1 MITLTPPPPPSS
13 RCLALPPAL
22 SSPLSTTVT
31 HSSLL
36 ASPSVQ
42 QHLSLHLQR
51 IATSRLGSR
60 FPPKHFLCFDP
71 AFRSAP
77 NQNAATLLPAKH
89 STTSLKMSN
98 FHYGAPHYPP
108 AMAAHTHNH
117 HGRSRRGPRVSSA
130 QNAHRHQFSK
140 VQRSPKEMP
149 ENPAYSAYMKDLEA
163 AKSFEFEDDEIFC
176 PFHLLTEDDV
186 RPPLPSEFSLIFTS
200 DMCCYSCT
208 LSTPHPLPIA
218 RPSPL
223 ALPKARHSNTKRNL
237 PLPLSSRQRQMRL
250 TTPLFSKTTC
260 STR

>member
-1 MITLTPPPPPSS
+1 MRGIGSMITLTPPPPPSS

-22 SSPLSTTVT
+22 SSLLSTTVT
-31 HSSLL
+31 RSSLL
-36 ASPSVQ
+36 ASLSIRY
-42 QHLSLHLQR
+42 HLSLHLQR
-51 IATSRLGSR
+51 ITISRLGHR
-60 FPPKHFLCFDP
+60 FHSKRFLCFDP

-77 NQNAATLLPAKH
+77 KRNAATLLAAKH

-140 VQRSPKEMP
+140 VQRSPKETP

-186 RPPLPSEFSLIFTS
+186 RPPLPCEYRRVS
-200 DMCCYSCT
+200 
-208 LSTPHPLPIA
+208 
-218 RPSPL
+218 
-223 ALPKARHSNTKRNL
+223 
-237 PLPLSSRQRQMRL
+237 RL
-250 TTPLFSKTTC
+250 TCAATATLYPLFIFFRSLVPLLWLPRRLATPTPSATYPFLCPLGSAKC
-260 STR
+260 V